1 LAYVH
6 FLASSSSAAGKTL
19 SEMLPIV
26 LLVEDDDAIQGIVED
41 ALSEGGF
48 EVASAKTGEEAVT
61 LLKSRLVAYCAL
73 VTDINLLGRFNGW
86 EVARAAREDDTNFP
100 VVYISGAAAHDWP
113 AQGVPNS
120 IILQKPFAP
129 AQLTTAVSQLLNER
143 SAADLGKA

>member
-1 LAYVH
+1 
-6 FLASSSSAAGKTL
+6 
-19 SEMLPIV
+19 MLPIV
-26 LLVEDDDAIQGIVED
+26 LVIENDDAIQSIVED

-48 EVASAKTGEEAVT
+48 EAAIAKTGEEAVT
-61 LLKSRLVAYCAL
+61 LLKSRLAAYCAL
-73 VTDINLLGRFNGW
+73 VTDINLLGGVNGW
-86 EVARAAREDDTNFP
+86 EVARAAREADANFP

-143 SAADLGKA
+143 STADLGRA

>member
-1 LAYVH
+1 MYPG
-6 FLASSSSAAGKTL
+6 GKTL
-19 SEMLPIV
+19 TELPIV

-48 EVASAKTGEEAVT
+48 EAASAKTGEEAVT
-61 LLKSRLVAYCAL
+61 LLKGRPVAYCAL
-73 VTDINLLGRFNGW
+73 VTDINLLGRLNGW
-86 EVARAAREDDTNFP
+86 EVARAARDANPNLP
-100 VVYISGAAAHDWP
+100 VVYISGAAAHEWP

-143 SAADLGKA
+143 AAADLGKPGGET

>member
-1 LAYVH
+1 L
-6 FLASSSSAAGKTL
+6 T
-19 SEMLPIV
+19 EILPIV
-26 LLVEDDDAIQGIVED
+26 LVIEDDDAIQSIVED

-48 EVASAKTGEEAVT
+48 EAAIAKTGEEAVT

-73 VTDINLLGRFNGW
+73 VTDINLLGRVNGW
-86 EVARAAREDDTNFP
+86 EVARAAREADANFP

-143 SAADLGKA
+143 STADLGRA

>member
-1 LAYVH
+1 M
-6 FLASSSSAAGKTL
+6 T
-19 SEMLPIV
+19 EILPIV
-26 LLVEDDDAIQGIVED
+26 LLVEDDEAIQGIVED

-61 LLKSRLVAYCAL
+61 LLKGQRVAYCAL

-86 EVARAAREDDTNFP
+86 EVARAAREVDPNFP
-100 VVYISGAAAHDWP
+100 VVYMSGVAAHDWP

-120 IILQKPFAP
+120 IMLQKPFAP

-143 SAADLGKA
+143 SGGRFRQGLRREHDAGIDTPRGR

>member
-1 LAYVH
+1 
-6 FLASSSSAAGKTL
+6 
-19 SEMLPIV
+19 MLPVV

-41 ALSEGGF
+41 ALGEGGF
-48 EVASAKTGEEAVT
+48 EVASAKSGEEAVT
-61 LLKSRLVAYCAL
+61 LLKGQLIAYCAL

-86 EVARAAREDDTNFP
+86 DVARAAREGDPKFP

>member
-1 LAYVH
+1 
-6 FLASSSSAAGKTL
+6 
-19 SEMLPIV
+19 MLPIV

-48 EVASAKTGEEAVT
+48 QTASAKTGEEAVA
-61 LLKSRLVAYCAL
+61 LLKGQRVAYCAL
-73 VTDINLLGRFNGW
+73 VTDINLLGKLNGW
-86 EVARAAREDDTNFP
+86 EVARAARESDPNFP
-100 VVYISGAAAHDWP
+100 VVYISGAAVHEWP
-113 AQGVPNS
+113 VQGVPNS